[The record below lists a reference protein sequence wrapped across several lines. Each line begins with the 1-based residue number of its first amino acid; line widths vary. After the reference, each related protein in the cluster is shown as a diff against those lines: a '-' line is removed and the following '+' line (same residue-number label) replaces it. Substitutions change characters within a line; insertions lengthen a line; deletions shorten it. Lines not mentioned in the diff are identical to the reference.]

1 MSKGAKFYE
10 IERLKKQNQR
20 IIAEAWLIFQEMNLT
35 HDQVETNTLKM
46 ISSLLKHKQM
56 DEVQKKM

>member
-20 IIAEAWLIFQEMNLT
+20 IIADAWLIFQEMNVT

-56 DEVQKKM
+56 DEV